1 MSESTVEFELKFL
14 VPAGA
19 RRALRAA
26 LGERGART
34 ETRLLLARYFDTA
47 DRRLARA
54 GMSLR
59 LRREGRRWVQTLKA
73 GGEAALARFE
83 HEVLRPGADL
93 DPTVHAGTQA
103 GERMAGLLADGEPL
117 RQRYETDIRRT
128 MRTLRTRG
136 AVVELAFD
144 EGRIATHDRELRVCE
159 LEFELLSG
167 SPAALFA
174 LAERW
179 RARFGLLVDPR
190 SKAGRGDALAEGRA
204 PASPRRAAPVRLRRK
219 VGVGE
224 AWRAVLDECIAQIL
238 VDAIALGIAVGVEG
252 RAGRSTASSPPVDD
266 VEVVHQLRI
275 GLRRLRSAIR
285 LFRGW
290 VPPVDESI
298 ASGARDLFRA
308 LGASRDRDVLAQ
320 DIEPALQRAGAPGA
334 PTADGRAGPAEAND
348 VAAVVADDATQ
359 RWVLTL
365 LAWRHGL
372 DAAPTL
378 EEAVTVEAAVGS
390 SAESGA
396 GSSGQSVSGSTAES
410 VAESGSW
417 PSASAPLAPLAR
429 RRLARWQRAI
439 ASEAAR
445 FAQLDDAARHLLR
458 RRAKRLRYASEFVE
472 SLFGGKEMRR
482 SLESLRAVQ
491 QALGELGDLVLAGQ
505 RYARESAVE
514 PRDWFAQGWMAAR
527 RDALI
532 AQAAAALAELAGH
545 RPFGR
550 R

>member
-1 MSESTVEFELKFL
+1 MPESTVEFELKFL
-14 VPAGA
+14 VPADA
-19 RRALRAA
+19 RRAVRAA

-34 ETRLLLARYFDTA
+34 ETRHLVARYFDTG
-47 DRRLARA
+47 DRRLASA
-54 GMSLR
+54 GMALR

-83 HEVLRPGADL
+83 HEVLRPRADL
-93 DPTVHAGTQA
+93 DPAAHAGTQP

-128 MRTLRTRG
+128 TRTLRTRG

-144 EGRIATHDRELRVCE
+144 DGRIATHDRALRVCE

-167 SPAALFA
+167 SPAALFS

-190 SKAGRGDALAEGRA
+190 SKAERGDALADGRA

-219 VGVGE
+219 VAVGE

-238 VDAIALGIAVGVEG
+238 VNAIALGSAVGVEG
-252 RAGRSTASSPPVDD
+252 RAGGSTAPSPPVQDA
-266 VEVVHQLRI
+266 EVVHQLRI

-290 VPPVDESI
+290 VPAVDESI
-298 ASGARDLFRA
+298 TSGARHLFGA

-334 PTADGRAGPAEAND
+334 PTADGRAGPTDAND
-348 VAAVVADDATQ
+348 VAAVVADDANQ
-359 RWVLTL
+359 RWLLAL

-372 DAAPTL
+372 DAAQAP
-378 EEAVTVEAAVGS
+378 EAGAVGPAAGS
-390 SAESGA
+390 SAVPGA
-396 GSSGQSVSGSTAES
+396 GSLDDPVSGSTAEP
-410 VAESGSW
+410 AADSGSG
-417 PSASAPLAPLAR
+417 PSASDPLAPLAR

-439 ASEAAR
+439 AGEAPR

-482 SLESLRAVQ
+482 FVESLRAVQ
-491 QALGELGDLVLAGQ
+491 QVLGELGDLVLAGQ

-514 PRDWFAQGWMAAR
+514 PRDWFVQGWMAAR
-527 RDALI
+527 RDALVV
-532 AQAAAALAELAGH
+532 QAAATLARLAGR
-545 RPFGR
+545 RPFGKR
-550 R
+550 